1 MTTLF
6 LIRHG
11 LTAVTGSRLYGRTR
25 GIHLDERGR
34 RQAVAL
40 VERFEGVRIN
50 AVYSSPLERCIETLE
65 PLAQARG
72 LEIRT
77 SDALIEMDAGDWTGR
92 TLPSLRRTK
101 LWNTVQRSPSRF
113 RFPGGESFVDAEA
126 RLLDG
131 IERIVAR
138 HPRGRIAVGT
148 HGDLVRVLISHYT
161 GAHLDQFQRVMAEPG
176 SISAVHLGDGAPR
189 ILLVNDTGSLHRFS
203 PDPWERAA
211 SSRDGSAGGR
221 REEGDGPGKGG
232 RRKEG
237 AGRGKGDGRR
247 RKLRG

>member
-11 LTAVTGSRLYGRTR
+11 LTAVTGSRLYGRTP

-34 RQAVAL
+34 RQAAAL
-40 VERFEGVRIN
+40 VERFERIRLT
-50 AVYSSPLERCIETLE
+50 ALYSSPLERCIETLE
-65 PLAQARG
+65 PLAATRRM
-72 LEIRT
+72 EIRT
-77 SDALIEMDAGDWTGR
+77 SEALIEMDAGDWTGR

-176 SISAVHLGDGAPR
+176 SVSAVHLDDGVPR
-189 ILLVNDTGSLHRFS
+189 ILLVNDTGSLHRFA
-203 PDPWERAA
+203 PDPSERGA
-211 SSRDGSAGGR
+211 SAR
-221 REEGDGPGKGG
+221 RRSSGNGP
-232 RRKEG
+232 
-237 AGRGKGDGRR
+237 AKGDGRR

>member
-11 LTAVTGSRLYGRTR
+11 LTAVTGSRLYGRTP

-34 RQAVAL
+34 RQAAAL
-40 VERFEGVRIN
+40 VDRFDGVRLH
-50 AVYSSPLERCIETLE
+50 AVYSSPLERCVETME
-65 PLAQARG
+65 PLATARR

-77 SDALIEMDAGDWTGR
+77 SEALVEMDAGNWTGR

-101 LWNTVQRSPSRF
+101 LWNTVQRNPSRF
-113 RFPGGESFVDAEA
+113 SFPGGESFVDAGA
-126 RLLDG
+126 RVLDE

-148 HGDLVRVLISHYT
+148 HGDLVRMLVSHHA
-161 GAHLDQFQRVMAEPG
+161 GAHLDQFQRVMVEPA
-176 SISAVHLGDGAPR
+176 SVSVLHVGDGAPR
-189 ILLVNDTGSLHRFS
+189 ILLVNDTGSLRRFA
-203 PDPWERAA
+203 PNPWEHGPSN
-211 SSRDGSAGGR
+211 SSRKRDS
-221 REEGDGPGKGG
+221 PQKGG
-232 RRKEG
+232 EG
-237 AGRGKGDGRR
+237 ARAVDGRSE